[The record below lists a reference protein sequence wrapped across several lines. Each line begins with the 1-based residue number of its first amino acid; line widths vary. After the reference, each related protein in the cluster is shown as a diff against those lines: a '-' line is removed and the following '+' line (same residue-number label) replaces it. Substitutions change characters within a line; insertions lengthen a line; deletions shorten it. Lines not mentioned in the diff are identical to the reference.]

1 MANLLKFLILIAPCW
16 VQVHG
21 TFYGDEYY
29 NDRYG
34 DQGIAYTSSMYCLTF
49 YVRYFCTSLLSS
61 HIFIQLICKIHA
73 KHVFASRA
81 EKNTS

>member
-1 MANLLKFLILIAPCW
+1 MTDNLLKFLILVAICW

-34 DQGIAYTSSMYCLTF
+34 DQGIAYTSSMYSLT
-49 YVRYFCTSLLSS
+49 LLY
-61 HIFIQLICKIHA
+61 HLFFVLH
-73 KHVFASRA
+73 
-81 EKNTS
+81 